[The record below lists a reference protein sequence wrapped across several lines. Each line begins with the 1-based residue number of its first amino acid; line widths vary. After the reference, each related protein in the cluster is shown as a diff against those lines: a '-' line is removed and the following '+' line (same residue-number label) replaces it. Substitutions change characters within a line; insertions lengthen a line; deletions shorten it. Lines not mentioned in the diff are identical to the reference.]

1 MQMIKKSYY
10 KILQLIYHSPGI
22 RLNELIRKS
31 NVSVATAKT
40 ILDELLESNII
51 KEEIIRGEKKA
62 ILRNFYPSLNSEE
75 AEMVFSMI
83 EIEKKDAFLRKHK
96 NLIGPLKGLVEQ
108 IKDAET
114 ILIFGSFA
122 SFSETDDSDLDILL
136 IMKKN
141 FDKGKVKKIM
151 ERSFITYN
159 GEVSP
164 RLTNI
169 KKLKENKSFLES
181 IKINHIII
189 KGYLNF
195 LKI

>member
-1 MQMIKKSYY
+1 MIKKSYY

>member
-1 MQMIKKSYY
+1 MIKKSYY
-10 KILQLIYHSPGI
+10 KILQLIYNCPGI
-22 RLNELIRKS
+22 SLNELIRKS

-62 ILRNFYPSLNSEE
+62 ILRNFYPNINSEE
-75 AEMVFSMI
+75 AETVFSMI
-83 EIEKKDAFLRKHK
+83 EIEKKNAFLGKYK
-96 NLIGPLKGLVEQ
+96 NLIGPLKELTEQVKDVE
-108 IKDAET
+108 I

-122 SFSETDDSDLDILL
+122 SFSETKDSDLDILL

-141 FDKGKVKKIM
+141 FDKKEVKKII
-151 ERSFITYN
+151 ERSFITFD
-159 GEVSP
+159 GEISP

-169 KKLKENKSFLES
+169 KELKENKDLLES
-181 IKINHIII
+181 IKRNHIVI
-189 KGYLNF
+189 KGYFNY